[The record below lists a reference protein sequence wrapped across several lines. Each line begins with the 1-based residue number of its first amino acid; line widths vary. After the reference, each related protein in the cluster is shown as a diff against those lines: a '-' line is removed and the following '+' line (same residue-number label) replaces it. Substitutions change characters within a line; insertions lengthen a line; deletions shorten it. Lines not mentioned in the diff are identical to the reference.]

1 MPPASHIYLA
11 DSPGHMT
18 IGWLSSSSSF
28 ILELDGG
35 PGSGKASQVIV
46 FELNPASTNYVF
58 VVIVIVIM

>member
-46 FELNPASTNYVF
+46 FELYPASTMVF
-58 VVIVIVIM
+58 VTIVIL